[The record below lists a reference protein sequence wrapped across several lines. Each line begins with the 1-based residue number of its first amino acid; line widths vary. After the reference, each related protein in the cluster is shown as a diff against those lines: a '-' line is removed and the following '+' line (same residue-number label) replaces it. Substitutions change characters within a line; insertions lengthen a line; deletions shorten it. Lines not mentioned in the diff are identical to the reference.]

1 MKTTLGALAIG
12 FAASMASADSGI
24 VSRSSPYPFAQTIER
39 IESVIASK
47 GATVF
52 ARIDHAAEARKVGL
66 EMQPATL
73 LVFGNPK
80 IGTPLMN
87 LAPSLAI
94 DLPLKVLVVQGKDG
108 TVSVSFN
115 SAEFLGTR
123 HGLAE
128 DQAKQKWL
136 GLSEQN
142 SPKDKWTLS
151 GWVKVQSYP
160 RPPASAL

>member
-1 MKTTLGALAIG
+1 
-12 FAASMASADSGI
+12 MASADSGI
-24 VSRSSPYPFAQTIER
+24 VARVSPYPFTQTIER
-39 IESVIASK
+39 IESVIAAK

-52 ARIDHAAEARKVGL
+52 ARIEHSAEARKVGL
-66 EMQPATL
+66 EMLPATL

-80 IGTPLMN
+80 VGTPLMN

-108 TVSVSFN
+108 MVSVSFN

-128 DQAKQKWL
+128 DQSKPL
-136 GLSEQN
+136 GA
-142 SPKDKWTLS
+142 
-151 GWVKVQSYP
+151 
-160 RPPASAL
+160 PAAFVEAALR